1 MVIHLPRKAYKEHT
15 PITPEIRIDKATINQ
30 GVTYFYDLNPI
41 RVNFVPQYCLKKTVL
56 VSKHVSLWVLLNQIN
71 PFRGQNYMYR
81 MANSIDISCNGQI
94 TLEQIGI
101 GDDSTIQLY
110 KSNNALIDNFDH
122 AIAQAVMNRF
132 EEIKEATPST
142 ERDEESFTE
151 AVEHMVSDDLM
162 EQYYRCFEMAKKN
175 SKECPIELCYK
186 GMRSV
191 FKELDKLHS
200 ALSKDTRSK
209 KEVDQQTL
217 NNM

>member
-1 MVIHLPRKAYKEHT
+1 MVMHLFRKAYQEHR
-15 PITPEIRIDKATINQ
+15 PITPEIRLDKATVNQ
-30 GVTYFYDLNPI
+30 GATYFYDLNPI
-41 RVNFVPQYCLKKTVL
+41 RVNFAPVDSQKKTIL

-71 PFRGQNYMYR
+71 PFSGQKYMYR
-81 MANSIDISCNGQI
+81 MANNIDISCNGQR

-110 KSNNALIDNFDH
+110 KSKKAVIDNFYS
-122 AIAQAVMNRF
+122 AIAQTVTGHL
-132 EEIKEATPST
+132 EEIKETTPST
-142 ERDEESFTE
+142 ERDESFTE
-151 AVEHMVSDDLM
+151 AVEHMVSDDLR
-162 EQYYRCFEMAKKN
+162 EQYQRCFEMAKKN

-200 ALSKDTRSK
+200 SLSKDTRSK
-209 KEVDQQTL
+209 KDVDQQTL